1 MLVWRKR
8 EVWELKCKIF
18 RISLI
23 RAVSS
28 FWSCCVSKNPGFK
41 GVFLVNIGQNKDI
54 ELKKSVKERKMENI
68 SKKSV
73 SEGILDAQEMIY
85 ENIEK
90 MALSEN
96 NKKVKCEFNLKTPK
110 GTKDWDGMDMT
121 IRENMFFK
129 IMKIFKRHGG
139 IAIDTPVFELREILA
154 GKYGEDS
161 KLIYD
166 LQDQG
171 GELCSLRYDLTVPF
185 ARYLAMNPTIQH
197 IKRYHIAKV
206 YRRDQPAITK
216 GRMREFYQCDFDIA
230 GCYDSMLPD
239 TEILKILIE
248 ILEELNISNYV
259 IKLNHRK
266 ILDGI
271 FDISGVPNDK
281 FRIISSA
288 IDKLDKLSWDS
299 VKKEMVEEKGLDNLV
314 ADKVGDYIRNKGGKD
329 LLEKL
334 KSDELMGKHAIALEG
349 IKDMEILYK
358 YLEYLDIDSKVL
370 FDLSL
375 ARGLDYYTGLIY
387 EAVLEPCVLFDPSSL
402 KRKSNLNKDQ
412 EDFTCIGS
420 IAAGGRYDNLVGMFS
435 SKKNGIPCVGVSIG
449 VERIFSILKSRFF
462 GRIIKTN
469 STEVYVIELGAGS
482 KSNMVKERLQICK
495 ELWDSGINA
504 QFLYKTRPKLRQQFE
519 AAEKDNVP
527 IAVIFGQEEIIND
540 QIRIKILGLGDQSNK
555 GELVQR
561 KDMVPKIL
569 NILKELS
576 HDDLKNTFI

>member
-1 MLVWRKR
+1 M
-8 EVWELKCKIF
+8 
-18 RISLI
+18 
-23 RAVSS
+23 
-28 FWSCCVSKNPGFK
+28 
-41 GVFLVNIGQNKDI
+41 
-54 ELKKSVKERKMENI
+54 
-68 SKKSV
+68 
-73 SEGILDAQEMIY
+73 
-85 ENIEK
+85 
-90 MALSEN
+90 
-96 NKKVKCEFNLKTPK
+96 
-110 GTKDWDGMDMT
+110 
-121 IRENMFFK
+121 
-129 IMKIFKRHGG
+129 
-139 IAIDTPVFELREILA
+139 
-154 GKYGEDS
+154 
-161 KLIYD
+161 
-166 LQDQG
+166 
-171 GELCSLRYDLTVPF
+171 
-185 ARYLAMNPTIQH
+185 
-197 IKRYHIAKV
+197 
-206 YRRDQPAITK
+206 
-216 GRMREFYQCDFDIA
+216 
-230 GCYDSMLPD
+230 
-239 TEILKILIE
+239 
-248 ILEELNISNYV
+248 
-259 IKLNHRK
+259 
-266 ILDGI
+266 
-271 FDISGVPNDK
+271 
-281 FRIISSA
+281 
-288 IDKLDKLSWDS
+288 
-299 VKKEMVEEKGLDNLV
+299 
-314 ADKVGDYIRNKGGKD
+314 
-329 LLEKL
+329 
-334 KSDELMGKHAIALEG
+334 
-349 IKDMEILYK
+349 
-358 YLEYLDIDSKVL
+358 
-370 FDLSL
+370 